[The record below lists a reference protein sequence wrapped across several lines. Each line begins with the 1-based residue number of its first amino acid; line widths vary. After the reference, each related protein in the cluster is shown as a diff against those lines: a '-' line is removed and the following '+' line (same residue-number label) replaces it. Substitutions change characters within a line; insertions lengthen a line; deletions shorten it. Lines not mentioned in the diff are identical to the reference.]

1 MEPNVASLSLG
12 AGVCRTHPPRENGS
26 PTWSKA
32 IDYAAVM
39 SIAAERYAG
48 CGHMG
53 AEGRKNV
60 LQGGVKKL
68 STKFTKVR
76 FI

>member
-1 MEPNVASLSLG
+1 
-12 AGVCRTHPPRENGS
+12 
-26 PTWSKA
+26 
-32 IDYAAVM
+32 M

-68 STKFTKVR
+68 STKFTKICKKSALSEYSRVA
-76 FI
+76 